1 MVRFQFPTEWSGPEL
16 TPGDAAA
23 NRDLVSKLRVGSFV
37 AAEPDLPGCR
47 QRIYLGRVERTFP
60 AERLAE
66 LSLLRTSSIGQAGHW
81 QRRRWDFWMLE
92 DGKVRKELV
101 PEQEILCEVTLKDQA
116 LTPES
121 LEQLAVFG
129 IDVGTQ
135 PHRDKSLPPRR
146 AL

>member
-1 MVRFQFPTEWSGPEL
+1 
-16 TPGDAAA
+16 
-23 NRDLVSKLRVGSFV
+23 
-37 AAEPDLPGCR
+37 
-47 QRIYLGRVERTFP
+47 
-60 AERLAE
+60 
-66 LSLLRTSSIGQAGHW
+66 
-81 QRRRWDFWMLE
+81 MLE

-116 LTPES
+116 LTHKS
-121 LEQLAVFG
+121 LERLAVFG